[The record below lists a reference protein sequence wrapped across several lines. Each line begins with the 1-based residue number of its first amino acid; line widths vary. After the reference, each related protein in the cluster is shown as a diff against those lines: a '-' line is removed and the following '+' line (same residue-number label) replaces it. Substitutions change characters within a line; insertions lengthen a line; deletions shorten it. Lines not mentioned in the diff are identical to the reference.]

1 MEIETAQ
8 LMDLVA
14 RLNAGEKLNDIL
26 AEIPAEQREE
36 LARLIKVAVVS
47 PDGQLEHVQP
57 IDYTMIP

>member
-1 MEIETAQ
+1 MEIGTVQ

-14 RLNAGEKLNDIL
+14 RLNAGEKLDVIL

-36 LARLIKVAVVS
+36 LARLITVAVVS

-57 IDYTMIP
+57 IDYPMIP